1 MSLRYII
8 LKFSNKK
15 IKINQLIVLLSISL
29 ITVTSIS
36 MAYFSYVEFTKTIDE
51 RILQQLISIKRL
63 KRIQI
68 EGYLNHQ
75 LHSKP
80 IILLNNKAIEIKGI
94 NYYFEGINSEIK
106 NIIQKQKL
114 SFGLHDIT
122 QYTSNKA
129 TTVLSITKLDHNTAF
144 VKLID
149 FQVIENILYEHTGMG
164 ESGESYLVG
173 NDFRM
178 RSKSRFFPG
187 KNPNTIFVKTESV
200 LNAFKTGHGI
210 AMKNDYRNIPVY
222 SAYYNIKTSNI
233 NWAILAEMDVAEVQ
247 KPLNNLK
254 NKLWLIGSGIV
265 TFGILLSLFI
275 ALKISSPIKRINASL
290 KRMSQGNFNVDN
302 NENTISTELSE
313 AFEVLHKLQK
323 SLSTATQ
330 FAFEIGQLN
339 LDAKLEKHFEEDALS
354 EALLKMKKQLIYFRS
369 KELELLLNSKKS
381 LIQGQ
386 EKEQTRLSKE
396 LHDGIGPLL
405 TSLKLMIQSKV
416 SNDENKESLKQLIDQ
431 IIKEVRI
438 ISSSLMPQSLA
449 DFGVSQALETW
460 IALIRSNS
468 HITIDYS
475 ESFSF
480 NAKDLDKDTQICI
493 FRVVQELINNTIKHS
508 KASLIVIDMTNSDEL
523 IYISY
528 YDNGIGF
535 NPIQTSKSGSGIINI
550 RERVETLKGNILFNN
565 SVQGTKIEIELPLTI
580 NND

>member
-1 MSLRYII
+1 MFPNR
-8 LKFSNKK
+8 K

-75 LHSKP
+75 LHLKP
-80 IILLNNKAIEIKGI
+80 VLLGNKAIEIKDI
-94 NYYFEGINSEIK
+94 NYYFENINSEIRD
-106 NIIQKQKL
+106 IVIEQQL
-114 SFGLHDIT
+114 TPGLHDVT
-122 QYTSNKA
+122 PYTSQK
-129 TTVLSITKLDHNTAF
+129 TTNIISIIKIEHNTF
-144 VKLID
+144 LVKLID
-149 FQVIENILYEHTGMG
+149 FHAIESILYEHTGMG

-173 NDFRM
+173 SDFRM
-178 RSKSRFFPG
+178 RSKSRFSPN
-187 KNPNTIFVKTESV
+187 KNPNSIFVKTESV
-200 LNAFKTGHGI
+200 LEAFKNGRGVGI
-210 AMKNDYRNIPVY
+210 KNDYRNIPVY
-222 SAYYNIKTSNI
+222 SAFYNIKVSNI

-265 TFGILLSLFI
+265 TFSILLSLFI

-290 KRMSQGNFNVDN
+290 KRMSQGNFVVDN
-302 NENTISTELSE
+302 NENTISAELSE
-313 AFEVLHKLQK
+313 AFDVLHKLQK

-339 LDAKLEKHFEEDALS
+339 LEAKLEKHFEEDALS
-354 EALLKMKKQLIYFRS
+354 EALLNMKKQLIYFRS

-405 TSLKLMIQSKV
+405 TSLKLMIQAKV
-416 SNDENKESLKQLIDQ
+416 SDDENKEALKHLIDQ

-468 HITIDYS
+468 NITIDFS

-480 NAKDLDKDTQICI
+480 NAKDLDKGTQICI
-493 FRVVQELINNTIKHS
+493 FRVVQELVNNTIKHS

-523 IYISY
+523 IYISF